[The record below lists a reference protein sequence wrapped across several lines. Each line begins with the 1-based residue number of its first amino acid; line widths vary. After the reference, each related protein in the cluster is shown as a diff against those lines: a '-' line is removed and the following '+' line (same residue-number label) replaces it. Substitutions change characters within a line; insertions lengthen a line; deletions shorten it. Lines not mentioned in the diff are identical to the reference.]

1 MRQLRLGNHMHSSRF
16 LPGHPRRKMSAG
28 TVGLHDD
35 QIRLAPV
42 SVQPNDVDAL
52 AEARMKRIANDNVV
66 AMMMGSMLL
75 VRRALA
81 SRTSRRPS
89 PIRPSCKAT
98 RSSILRPTTSSHAL
112 SLVNRHNKRSVCAA
126 FLSAT
131 CWCWTTC
138 FYPGRFQTS
147 PELCCKPLFINDTSC
162 AAASWS
168 RRTASFKTGA
178 PTSATTL

>member
-1 MRQLRLGNHMHSSRF
+1 MHSSRF

-75 VRRALA
+75 VRLA
-81 SRTSRRPS
+81 EGKVILEAPS
-89 PIRPSCKAT
+89 
-98 RSSILRPTTSSHAL
+98 
-112 SLVNRHNKRSVCAA
+112 
-126 FLSAT
+126 
-131 CWCWTTC
+131 
-138 FYPGRFQTS
+138 
-147 PELCCKPLFINDTSC
+147 DT
-162 AAASWS
+162 
-168 RRTASFKTGA
+168 
-178 PTSATTL
+178 P